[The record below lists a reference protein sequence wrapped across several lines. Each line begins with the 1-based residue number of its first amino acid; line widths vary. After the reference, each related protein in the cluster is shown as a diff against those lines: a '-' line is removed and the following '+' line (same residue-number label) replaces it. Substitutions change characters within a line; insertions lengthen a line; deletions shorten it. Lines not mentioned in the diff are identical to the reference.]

1 MKYRR
6 SEDMIYGC
14 MRCVGKG
21 PDILHVEVEN
31 IVSYFSDLLDELI
44 RHHDMK
50 AVDLCGKMEISR
62 SCLSKWRNGTLLPA
76 NIETVRRLSE
86 SIRLSIEENEKLFSA
101 YKLTRFGISYYQ
113 ISEYMDH
120 QFQMDFQCKK
130 RTGEDVAQYACPE
143 NGTFFSNKV
152 HVIVAIRQLLR
163 HSEGTLWMQLLPTS
177 NDICDLIREELHGTG
192 RKCKWLMYLN
202 STCNPSPENLSM
214 FLHAMPLMLDG
225 AEVRYSYINLRSF
238 FEYSMFPFMLITEK
252 AVLVMS
258 RDCSSAMYF
267 NVEEFVAFYRQG
279 FVRHYQSAVMLGK
292 SFGSPEEFLDG
303 YDDVFLPETSHKEM
317 DLYIIEKCPCV
328 MYGGDGNTVFQH
340 VADMPEKNV
349 FVRRYMEFLH
359 EVMQD
364 VKTAHTVFSVEGMTD
379 FFEKE
384 EYFELSN
391 KLSQNIP
398 FQSRRKLMRQFIGQA
413 EKNDRLQPK
422 LLMRSILD
430 HSCIKVVNLWSDGKM
445 IFVLEYGDELHILA
459 AREPSVV
466 GTLISYMDY
475 LGECGTM
482 LSKAQ
487 TLKKL
492 HDAWDKYGNPAY
504 TV

>member
-1 MKYRR
+1 M
-6 SEDMIYGC
+6 
-14 MRCVGKG
+14 
-21 PDILHVEVEN
+21 
-31 IVSYFSDLLDELI
+31 SYFSDLLDEMI
-44 RHHDMK
+44 RHHGMK
-50 AVDLCGKMEISR
+50 AVDLCTQMEISR
-62 SCLSKWRNGTLLPA
+62 SCLSKWRTGVILPA
-76 NIETVRRLSE
+76 NIETVRRLAE
-86 SIRLSIEENEKLFSA
+86 TMRLSLEENEKLFSA

-113 ISEYMDH
+113 ISERMDR

-152 HVIVAIRQLLR
+152 QVIVAIRQLLR

-177 NDICDLIREELHGTG
+177 NDICDVIREELHGTG
-192 RKCKWLMYLN
+192 RKCSWLMYLN
-202 STCNPSPENLSM
+202 NTCNASPENLSM
-214 FLHAMPLMLDG
+214 FFHAMPLMLDG
-225 AEVRYSYINLRSF
+225 AEVRYSYINLHSF

-252 AVLVMS
+252 AVLVMN
-258 RDCSSAMYF
+258 RDCSTAMFF
-267 NVEEFVAFYRQG
+267 NVEEFVTYYRQG
-279 FVRHYQSAVMLGK
+279 FIRHYQSAVMLGR
-292 SFGSPEEFLDG
+292 SFGSPEDFLDG
-303 YDDVFLPETSHKEM
+303 YDEVFRPDTPRKEAA
-317 DLYIIEKCPCV
+317 LYIIEKCPCV
-328 MYGGDGNTVFQH
+328 LYEGDGNTVFQH
-340 VADMPEKNV
+340 VADMPGKNV
-349 FVRRYMEFLH
+349 IVRRYMEFLH
-359 EVMQD
+359 ELMQN
-364 VKTAHTVFSVEGMTD
+364 VTTTHMVFSMEGMRD

-384 EYFELSN
+384 KYFELSS
-391 KLSQNIP
+391 KLSQSIP
-398 FQSRRKLMRQFIGQA
+398 FQSRRKLMRLFIGHA
-413 EKNDRLQPK
+413 EKSDQLQPK

-445 IFVLEYGDELHILA
+445 IFVLEYGGELHILA

-482 LSKAQ
+482 LTKEQ